1 MHLHLIKED
10 GYNHIHAT
18 AAYCTHRVVAIC
30 LELSQFQATT
40 KGLNI
45 SEFPSEWLRNF
56 PLMTPLRERRDRVKK
71 KNVVCVVAW
80 GSGVIS
86 HLLKWGGST
95 GEDKEV
101 SFGGLS
107 EGQTDQQHLQ
117 AAQDTC
123 SRQQW
128 WTQTSWG
135 EFHNIS
141 LIDLHCSDFNCMYNC
156 IMAVFSMKPYLG
168 QICSVTL

>member
-1 MHLHLIKED
+1 MHLHLIKDD
-10 GYNHIHAT
+10 GDNHIHAT
-18 AAYCTHRVVAIC
+18 ATYCTHHVVAIC

-56 PLMTPLRERRDRVKK
+56 PVMTPLRERRGRVKN
-71 KNVVCVVAW
+71 NVVCVVAYD
-80 GSGVIS
+80 SGVIS

-95 GEDKEV
+95 GEDKEA

-123 SRQQW
+123 SDDELKPPEANSITFSLTDLQW
-128 WTQTSWG
+128 G
-135 EFHNIS
+135 
-141 LIDLHCSDFNCMYNC
+141 DLNC
-156 IMAVFSMKPYLG
+156 IYHG
-168 QICSVTL
+168 SVSWQYSAWIPV